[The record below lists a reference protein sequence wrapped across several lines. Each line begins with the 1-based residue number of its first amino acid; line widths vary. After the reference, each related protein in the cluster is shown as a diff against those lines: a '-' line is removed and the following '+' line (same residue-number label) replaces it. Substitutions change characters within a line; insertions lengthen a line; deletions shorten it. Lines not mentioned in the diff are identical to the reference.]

1 VPYVFGNL
9 KLLNRPWESV
19 DRQISSM
26 MMRYWV
32 NFAATGNPNGKGL
45 PEWPAFDKNKRLT
58 MELGVQLGPRRVAD
72 DAKFEVFEKF
82 FAKQQAQ

>member
-1 VPYVFGNL
+1 MDCQTTCQGYVMGSTFG
-9 KLLNRPWESV
+9 SG
-19 DRQISSM
+19 D
-26 MMRYWV
+26 
-32 NFAATGNPNGKGL
+32 PNGKGL

-58 MELGVQLGPRRVAD
+58 MELGVQLGPRLVAD